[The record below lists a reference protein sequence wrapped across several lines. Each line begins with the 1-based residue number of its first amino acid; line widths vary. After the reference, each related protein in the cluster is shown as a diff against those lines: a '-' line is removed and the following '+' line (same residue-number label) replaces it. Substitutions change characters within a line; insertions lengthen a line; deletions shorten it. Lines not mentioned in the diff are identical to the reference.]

1 MFLMVSDGFQVFP
14 GVSSSNPSETW
25 PLHGP
30 TVAELWLGLGW
41 CGSNAPRP
49 GHLSN
54 QPVHPAQNP
63 GKALEAPE
71 DLGGRNS
78 HNFIL
83 ILDIFVEPF

>member
-1 MFLMVSDGFQVFP
+1 MAPPWRNGLAGPGMV
-14 GVSSSNPSETW
+14 
-25 PLHGP
+25 
-30 TVAELWLGLGW
+30 WLQ
-41 CGSNAPRP
+41 CSAPRP

-78 HNFIL
+78 HNLIYFYTH
-83 ILDIFVEPF
+83 ILDIFVEPFGAFLRFYHANHANL